1 MGTTFFLPKQ
11 VGSARASE
19 ILLTGRTVA
28 AAEAEKIG
36 LVSRVVEPERLMGAA
51 MEMARTMLAK
61 SPVGL
66 RLTKEALNLNLTATS
81 LEAAIELE
89 NRNQSICC
97 CTPELFRAIE
107 DFNKR
112 KSG

>member
-1 MGTTFFLPKQ
+1 
-11 VGSARASE
+11 
-19 ILLTGRTVA
+19 
-28 AAEAEKIG
+28 
-36 LVSRVVEPERLMGAA
+36 
-51 MEMARTMLAK
+51 MARTMLAK

-66 RLTKEALNLNLTATS
+66 RFTKEALNLNLTAPS

-97 CTPELFRAIE
+97 CAPEFVRAIE

-112 KSG
+112 RPSPNSL